1 MKELDD
7 FTVERLTELSTRENL
22 PEVAALARIALA
34 AKRAE
39 QMLNYPVI
47 PDGWKLVPVELIEV
61 MAEVIRISDRDHE
74 TWNRAKKLLQPAA
87 APGGSAPT
95 TKISCWSCKKKH
107 DNFTAYE

>member
-47 PDGWKLVPVELIEV
+47 PDGWVMVPVEPTEEMCDVQHIGV
-61 MAEVIRISDRDHE
+61 DVYTGIANDGGYYSIGGDDAAKVY
-74 TWNRAKKLLQPAA
+74 RAMLAA
-87 APGGSAPT
+87 APEGGNDA
-95 TKISCWSCKKKH
+95 
-107 DNFTAYE
+107 